1 MNSSLIRQLISFSQ
15 EMPVHADEIRELITL
30 LETVETQRHRQF
42 LEAFLM
48 AHKSIREPL
57 TEYLSAVSRKKFRV
71 YDSIPQHLRSRLEQ
85 AQTNDN
91 MKSWAD
97 TLQSVPRFTKPL
109 PVVSQEY
116 IQNAR
121 SLWQERVFGN
131 EDVLNTLLRHGLEYG
146 KTGQTTPI
154 LLLGPP
160 GIGKTLIA
168 KTYSSILQLPHVFV
182 SGPAACVNRGLA
194 GAPNL
199 YTGAGPGAIVQA
211 MISTKAGNPCICVDE
226 IDKALGGFSG
236 NPSFQNELLSALDE
250 SNTAFHDNYLEMDID
265 ASHIPYIFTANEKS
279 TISDPLLD
287 RMEVVELL
295 PPTKDSLLNITRKF
309 TLPKVLKTYN
319 TDQIRMED
327 DALEALVEQLWH
339 GGNRSCRPYQKAVS
353 HLVSNA
359 CLQALET
366 GTTVTVSPTDARQAA
381 DRFTQGSVRKP
392 IGFLRT

>member
-15 EMPVHADEIRELITL
+15 EMPVHAGEIRELITL
-30 LETVETQRHRQF
+30 LETAETQRHRQI

-57 TEYLSAVSRKKFRV
+57 KEYLSAASRKKFRV

-85 AQTNDN
+85 AQTNDT

-109 PVVSQEY
+109 PEVSREY

-131 EDVLNTLLRHGLEYG
+131 EEVLNTLLRHGLEYAR
-146 KTGQTTPI
+146 TGQTTPV

-160 GIGKTLIA
+160 GVGKTLIA

-211 MISTKAGNPCICVDE
+211 MISTKVGNPCICVDE

-236 NPSFQNELLSALDE
+236 APNFQNELLSALDD

-265 ASHIPYIFTANEKS
+265 GSHIPYIFTANDKL

-287 RMEVVELL
+287 RMEVVEML
-295 PPTKDSLLNITRKF
+295 PPTKDGMLNIIRKF
-309 TLPKVLKTYN
+309 TLPKVLKTYG
-319 TDQIRMED
+319 TDQIRMGD
-327 DALEALVEQLWH
+327 DVIEALVEQLWRS
-339 GGNRSCRPYQKAVS
+339 GNRSCRPYQKAVG
-353 HLVSNA
+353 HLVSGA
-359 CLQALET
+359 CLQALEA
-366 GTTVTVSPTDARQAA
+366 GTTVTISPAEARQAA